1 MNDKFTIRDFF
12 AYFLSGCAFTIALFI
27 VDYQKIITALSV
39 QKENLK
45 DFYSIIFLKVPFF
58 EDIGIKTLEYLDSLF
73 QVDNIQ
79 RSMFYKS
86 LPQVIDKLPM
96 VEIEI

>member
-1 MNDKFTIRDFF
+1 M
-12 AYFLSGCAFTIALFI
+12 
-27 VDYQKIITALSV
+27 
-39 QKENLK
+39 
-45 DFYSIIFLKVPFF
+45 PFF
-58 EDIGIKTLEYLDSLF
+58 EDVGTKTLEYLDSLF

-96 VEIEI
+96 VKFFSLRLNSMSFLFFCCCSTACEFTTYCIGNRIRIY